1 MEDFIYI
8 LIGVAW
14 LVYSVYKSQNKTR
27 AAKKQP
33 VRDYDQESGD
43 GHHSGGGHQ
52 QGRKPQA
59 FEELLSEIL
68 GEEPK
73 PAPVVVPK
81 ADYSPQE
88 KLKRKSY
95 DNYFETTRNTKTPES
110 VEYNKRRASSVPSG
124 IEEHFDDIEEQ
135 EYQYDFDIRK
145 AVIYSE
151 ILKRPDY

>member
-14 LVYSVYKSQNKTR
+14 LVYSVYKSQNK
-27 AAKKQP
+27 AKAGKKQP
-33 VRDYDQESGD
+33 VRDYDQETGD
-43 GHHSGGGHQ
+43 GQHSGSGHR

-73 PAPVVVPK
+73 QVQVVPQP
-81 ADYSPQE
+81 DYTPQDTM
-88 KLKRKSY
+88 KRKSY
-95 DNYFETTRNTKTPES
+95 DNYFETTRNPKKPES
-110 VEYNKRRASSVPSG
+110 VEYNKRRASFVPSG
-124 IEEHFDDIEEQ
+124 IQEHFDDIEEQ
-135 EYQYDFDIRK
+135 EYQIDFDIRK